1 MGNKI
6 MAFECGL
13 YKSYDCKIK
22 RKYSQDRS
30 PVILPEEFT
39 CLIVP
44 DCCTKI
50 FEELCRKSLAAL
62 KGRNDLI

>member
-30 PVILPEEFT
+30 LVILPEEFT

-44 DCCTKI
+44 SDTRDEVLGILGKQLYPI
-50 FEELCRKSLAAL
+50 
-62 KGRNDLI
+62 DLPDKN